1 MSIEQIIVIAI
12 IQGLTEFLPVSS
24 SGHLALIPVLTDWE
38 DQGVITDVMVHVGSL
53 FAVIVYFWRDVL
65 NLLKGTWDL
74 VRFKTTDNSRMAMY
88 IALATIPAL
97 VLGAFLKLSGAL
109 DELRANP
116 RDLALVIAWAAVF
129 YGILLWVAD
138 VVGKR
143 TKKMEDMNLPP
154 ALIIGL
160 AQSLALIPGT
170 SRSGAISWLRTC
182 RSGKV
187 FIFTWNSSNR
197 CSR

>member
-24 SGHLALIPVLTDWE
+24 SGHLALIPVMTDWP

-97 VLGAFLKLSGAL
+97 VFGAVLKLTGTLDAL
-109 DELRANP
+109 REDTVAV
-116 RDLALVIAWAAVF
+116 AKVIAWTAVI

-143 TKKMEDMNLPP
+143 TKKMENMTLPP

-160 AQSLALIPGT
+160 AQSLAPVSYT
-170 SRSGAISWLRTC
+170 HLRAHETL
-182 RSGKV
+182 R
-187 FIFTWNSSNR
+187 
-197 CSR
+197 